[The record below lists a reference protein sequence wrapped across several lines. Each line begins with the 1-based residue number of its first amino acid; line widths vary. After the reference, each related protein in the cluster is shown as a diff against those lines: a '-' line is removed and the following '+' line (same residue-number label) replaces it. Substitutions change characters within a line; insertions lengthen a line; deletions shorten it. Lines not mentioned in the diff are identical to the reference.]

1 MDDDSLQALI
11 QSYGKVHGLI
21 FLFKWQGNSSADSDD
36 NEQRTPLVDGDAPDD
51 LFFARQVTTNAC
63 ATQAILSILMNA
75 NETGQ
80 EEGDEGDDDAKLIL
94 GDTLSNLKS
103 FVSSFPA
110 DLKGESI
117 GASEE
122 IRTVHNSFARKE
134 AFLMDDSK
142 KRVAG
147 ANDDVFHFIAYVPH
161 TDGTVYELDGL
172 QAGPIPVGK
181 YTECD
186 ATDEGDLPWLAVA
199 RKAIQ
204 QRIEKYQSTEIKFNL
219 MALTRDKRVDIQSKI
234 KSMKAAGLAE
244 DDENIGQL
252 NMDLMQEEELR
263 RQWKDEN
270 ERRRHNYVPFCM
282 ELIRALAKS
291 GNMQDCV
298 KKANEKARQMKRY

>member
-1 MDDDSLQALI
+1 MSEWCTIESDPGVFTSLIESFGVKNAQLAELWSMDDESLQALI

-21 FLFKWQGNSSADSDD
+21 FLFKWQGNSSADSDG

-80 EEGDEGDDDAKLIL
+80 DEGGDEGDDDAKLVL

-147 ANDDVFHFIAYVPH
+147 ANDDVFHFIAY
-161 TDGTVYELDGL
+161 GE
-172 QAGPIPVGK
+172 
-181 YTECD
+181 
-186 ATDEGDLPWLAVA
+186 
-199 RKAIQ
+199 
-204 QRIEKYQSTEIKFNL
+204 
-219 MALTRDKRVDIQSKI
+219 
-234 KSMKAAGLAE
+234 
-244 DDENIGQL
+244 
-252 NMDLMQEEELR
+252 
-263 RQWKDEN
+263 
-270 ERRRHNYVPFCM
+270 
-282 ELIRALAKS
+282 
-291 GNMQDCV
+291 
-298 KKANEKARQMKRY
+298 